1 MLIAYRPE
9 LENPPREGGFGII
22 TDVGMIQ
29 LSPGVNTDVPETK
42 WGIARKNGTVKRLM
56 ALGAIEEVKEQATVQ
71 EIPTSIDTFIQ
82 LPLNEAY
89 RLLEIMHDED
99 QLRQWKGS
107 EGRVRVRNAINKR
120 LENIKAGKV

>member
-22 TDVGMIQ
+22 TEAGLIQ

-42 WGIARKNGTVKRLM
+42 WDIARKHGTVKRLM
-56 ALGAIEEVKEQATVQ
+56 AIGAIEEMKEQATIQ
-71 EIPTSIDTFIQ
+71 EVPDSIDTLIQ

-99 QLRQWKGS
+99 QLKQWKGK
-107 EGRVRVRNAINKR
+107 EGRVRIRNAINKR
-120 LENIKAGKV
+120 LENIKAGNV

>member
-22 TDVGMIQ
+22 TDAGMIQ

-42 WGIARKNGTVKRLM
+42 WDIARKNGTVKRLM
-56 ALGAIEEVKEQATVQ
+56 AIGAIEEVKEQATVQ
-71 EIPTSIDTFIQ
+71 EIPQSVDTLTL
-82 LPLNEAY
+82 LPLNEAF

-99 QLRQWKGS
+99 QLLLWKGR
-107 EGRVRVRNAINKR
+107 EGRVRIRNAINKR
-120 LENIKAGKV
+120 LENIRAGKV

>member
-22 TDVGMIQ
+22 TDAGMIQ

-42 WGIARKNGTVKRLM
+42 WDIARKNGTVKRLM
-56 ALGAIEEVKEQATVQ
+56 AIGAIEEVREQATIQ
-71 EIPTSIDTFIQ
+71 EVPTSIDTLIQ

-99 QLRQWKGS
+99 QLRQWKGK
-107 EGRVRVRNAINKR
+107 EGRVRIRNAISKR

>member
-22 TDVGMIQ
+22 TDAGLIQ
-29 LSPGVNTDVPETK
+29 LSPGVNADVPETK
-42 WGIARKNGTVKRLM
+42 WDIARKNGTVKRLM
-56 ALGAIEEVKEQATVQ
+56 AIGAIEEVKEQATIQ
-71 EIPTSIDTFIQ
+71 EIPTSIDTLIQ

-99 QLRQWKGS
+99 QLLQWKGK
-107 EGRVRVRNAINKR
+107 EGRVRIRNAINKR

>member
-22 TDVGMIQ
+22 TDAGMIQ

-42 WGIARKNGTVKRLM
+42 WDIARKSGTVKRLM
-56 ALGAIEEVKEQATVQ
+56 AIGAIEEVKEQATIQDV
-71 EIPTSIDTFIQ
+71 PTSIDTLIQ
-82 LPLNEAY
+82 LPLNEAF

-99 QLRQWKGS
+99 QLRQWKGK
-107 EGRVRVRNAINKR
+107 EARVRIRNAINKR

>member
-22 TDVGMIQ
+22 TDAGMIQ
-29 LSPGVNTDVPETK
+29 LSPGVNTDVPEIK
-42 WGIARKNGTVKRLM
+42 WDIARKNGTVKRLM

-71 EIPTSIDTFIQ
+71 EVPTSVNTLIQ
-82 LPLNEAY
+82 LPLNEAF

-99 QLRQWKGS
+99 QLLQWKGK
-107 EGRVRVRNAINKR
+107 EGRVRIRNAINKR

>member
-42 WGIARKNGTVKRLM
+42 WEIARKNGTVKRLM
-56 ALGAIEEVKEQATVQ
+56 AIGAIEEVKEQATIQ
-71 EIPTSIDTFIQ
+71 EIPTSADTLAQ
-82 LPLNEAY
+82 MPLNEAF
-89 RLLEIMHDED
+89 RLLEIMHDEE
-99 QLRQWKGS
+99 QLREWKGK
-107 EGRVRVRNAINKR
+107 EARVRMRNAINKR
-120 LENIKAGKV
+120 LENIKIGKV

>member
-29 LSPGVNTDVPETK
+29 LSPGVNTDVPEVK
-42 WGIARKNGTVKRLM
+42 WDIARKNGTVKRLM
-56 ALGAIEEVKEQATVQ
+56 AIGAIEEVKEQATIQ
-71 EIPTSIDTFIQ
+71 EIPTSADTLAQ
-82 LPLNEAY
+82 MPLNEAF

-99 QLRQWKGS
+99 QLKEWKS
-107 EGRVRVRNAINKR
+107 KEARVRIRNAINKR
-120 LENIKAGKV
+120 LENIKIGKV

>member
-22 TDVGMIQ
+22 TEAGMIQ
-29 LSPGVNTDVPETK
+29 LSPGLNTEVPETK
-42 WGIARKNGTVKRLM
+42 WEVARKNGTVKRLM
-56 ALGAIEEVKEQATVQ
+56 AIGAIEEMKETPTIQ
-71 EIPTSIDTFIQ
+71 EVPQQLDTLTN
-82 LPLNEAY
+82 LPMTEAL

-99 QLRQWKGS
+99 QLREWKQR

-120 LENIKAGKV
+120 LENIRIGKA